1 MSAKVIRNELYP
13 DSTMTLALFRNVD
26 NAKELRQCVMTGK
39 FEAALLKT
47 SMITDPFQV
56 VVAANRAV
64 HLNKVN
70 KMMTKNVHTEILFSL
85 SPTKNISES
94 FRKFGLADS
103 DRSVMVAITDDF
115 DGTVLNSIITSTQGE
130 LIDVAEVDSLS
141 DIALIKKIYKITD
154 AELTTCSLSDA
165 IISRISS
172 KDIVNV

>member
-1 MSAKVIRNELYP
+1 MSAKVIRNALYP
-13 DSTMTLALFRNVD
+13 DSTVTLALFRNVD

-47 SMITDPFQV
+47 SVIMDPFQV
-56 VVAANRAV
+56 IVAANRAV

-94 FRKFGLADS
+94 FRKFGLADT
-103 DRSVMVAITDDF
+103 DQSVMVAITDDV
-115 DGTVLNSIITSTQGE
+115 DGVVLDSLLTYIQGE
-130 LIDVAEVDSLS
+130 LIDVAEVETLA
-141 DIALIKKIYKITD
+141 DIPSIKKIYKITD
-154 AELTTCSLSDA
+154 AELATCSLSDA
-165 IISRISS
+165 VIARISS

>member
-13 DSTMTLALFRNVD
+13 DSTVTLALFRNVD

-47 SMITDPFQV
+47 SMIVDPIQV
-56 VVAANRAV
+56 VIAANRAM
-64 HLNKVN
+64 HLNKVS

-94 FRKFGLADS
+94 FRKFGLADT
-103 DRSVMVAITDDF
+103 DRSVMVAITDDS
-115 DGTVLNSIITSTQGE
+115 DGSVFKSILPCVQGD
-130 LIDVAEVDSLS
+130 LIDVAEVAGLS

-154 AELTTCSLSDA
+154 AELTISSLCDA
-165 IISRISS
+165 ILSRISS
-172 KDIVNV
+172 KDIVIV

>member
-1 MSAKVIRNELYP
+1 MSARVIRNELYP
-13 DSTMTLALFRNVD
+13 DSTVTLALFKNVD

-47 SMITDPFQV
+47 SMIIDPFQV
-56 VVAANRAV
+56 IVAANRAV

-94 FRKFGLADS
+94 FRKFGLADT
-103 DRSVMVAITDDF
+103 DRSVVVAIMDDI
-115 DGTVLNSIITSTQGE
+115 DGTVLNSVLTYMQGE
-130 LIDVAEVDSLS
+130 LIDVAEVESLA

-154 AELTTCSLSDA
+154 TELTTCSLSNA
-165 IISRISS
+165 IVARISS
-172 KDIVNV
+172 KDIVIV